1 VVDPAGRVGDDTEE
15 RDERRF
21 RSIETLADL
30 VGRYCWL
37 EHRLF
42 EMTGAWASASRAGIP
57 DAAEAADAAEVADA
71 LDVATALD
79 VANALDA
86 ERRVW
91 CAAVSRR
98 HGALSMRWRERLP
111 LRAGVDRAALV
122 SAPPGTL
129 PSLLEELAEGTD
141 AWDGLDALV
150 RGVLPGLAETYA
162 AHLRD
167 ASVVS
172 EGPVLEVLVEARREG
187 LREIDR
193 GLALLRRLP
202 ETEKRAGHGP
212 TSWARDIDGIV
223 EQAFGEL
230 GVFPAVHPS

>member
-1 VVDPAGRVGDDTEE
+1 VVDPAGYVGDEKEDG
-15 RDERRF
+15 DEREF

-30 VGRYCWL
+30 VGRYCWV

-42 EMTGAWASASRAGIP
+42 EMTGAWASAPGAGAP
-57 DAAEAADAAEVADA
+57 DGVDATDTANAVEAADV
-71 LDVATALD
+71 
-79 VANALDA
+79 LDA

-91 CAAVSRR
+91 CAAASRR
-98 HGALSMRWRERLP
+98 HGALCTRWRERLP

-122 SAPPGTL
+122 APPPESL
-129 PSLLEELAEGTD
+129 PALLEELAATD
-141 AWDGLDALV
+141 PWDGLEALV

-162 AHLRD
+162 AHLRH

-172 EGPVLEVLVEARREG
+172 EGPVRDVLVEARREG
-187 LREIDR
+187 LRDIEG
-193 GLALLRRLP
+193 GLALLRRVP
-202 ETEKRAGHGP
+202 ETGERAGHGA
-212 TSWARDIDGIV
+212 TSWAREIDGIV